1 MLHNRY
7 VYSYLG
13 YIYIYFSIN
22 SEIFSFSSIYEL
34 SALPYLNMIY
44 LKKLREQK
52 KISHDTT
59 KTLNLKSEEE
69 ENKQK

>member
-1 MLHNRY
+1 MLHNIY

-13 YIYIYFSIN
+13 YIFIFLLIAKFSL
-22 SEIFSFSSIYEL
+22 FHQYVYEL
-34 SALPYLNMIY
+34 SALPYLNMIH

-69 ENKQK
+69 ENK